1 MHAFGFQPRFQVFA
15 GIGAEF
21 NKHFS
26 FEHVD
31 KHALRTSEPAGLHAL
46 RKSFSSLA
54 REAGKRVLCEIAWH
68 KCSSE
73 VGIQVFHRLRVTRT
87 LDAFQGSSR
96 WGKRRPSGKK
106 NRKHFAPL
114 VVLLIYESSY

>member
-1 MHAFGFQPRFQVFA
+1 MHAFGFQPRFQVFS
-15 GIGAEF
+15 GIGTEF
-21 NKHFS
+21 DEHFS

-31 KHALRTSEPAGLHAL
+31 EDALRTSESAGLHAL
-46 RKSFSSLA
+46 RKCFSPLP

-73 VGIQVFHRLRVTRT
+73 VGIQVFHRPRVTRT

-96 WGKRRPSGKK
+96 WGERRPSGKK
-106 NRKHFAPL
+106 K
-114 VVLLIYESSY
+114 